1 MFLTAP
7 SLDHLSHILKEV
19 MQPPGWTYSFC
30 PCLPTALDTTLAQV
44 TDKLLVAGSGVER
57 AGAKPKGSDS
67 LEETCATHETVQ
79 GQVVRIHS
87 VSKERLHISKIKSSD
102 SVEHLGKGKSQKKN
116 KNQRAKNVGKDVW
129 LR

>member
-30 PCLPTALDTTLAQV
+30 PCLPTALATTLAQV
-44 TDKLLVAGSGVER
+44 TDKLLVAGSRVER

-67 LEETCATHETVQ
+67 LEEMCATHETVQ
-79 GQVVRIHS
+79 GQVVRIHRI
-87 VSKERLHISKIKSSD
+87 SKERLHISKIKSSD
-102 SVEHLGKGKSQKKN
+102 SVEHLGKGKSQKK
-116 KNQRAKNVGKDVW
+116 KKIKVPRM
-129 LR
+129 